1 MGRGGKTMD
10 GIEKLLV
17 AKSKKGDVAAF
28 EELISGYEKKAY
40 NIAYRMMGNEED
52 AKDMAQE
59 AFIKIYKSIKNFREE
74 SSFSTW
80 LYRIVTNV
88 CLDEIRKRKRN
99 ETVPLEISI
108 QNDDGAAHIEL
119 GADKE
124 TPDDIYE
131 RIEKRQLIFNAINSL
146 SEDYKTVIVLRD
158 VQGFGYEE
166 IASMLNCSLGTIK
179 SRINR
184 ARNALKDKLRYQ
196 LELYDKKSV

>member
-1 MGRGGKTMD
+1 MD

-17 AKSKKGDVAAF
+17 AKSKKGDIIAF
-28 EELISGYEKKAY
+28 EELIIGYEKKAY

-99 ETVPLEISI
+99 NTLPLEVNVE
-108 QNDDGAAHIEL
+108 NDKGTAYIEI

-124 TPDDIYE
+124 TPEDVYE
-131 RIEKRQLIFNAINSL
+131 RMEKRQLILNAINSL
-146 SEDYKTVIVLRD
+146 NEDYKTVIVLRD
-158 VQGFGYEE
+158 IQGFGYEE

-184 ARNALKDKLRYQ
+184 ARNALKGKIKYQ
-196 LELYDKKSV
+196 LELYDEKSV